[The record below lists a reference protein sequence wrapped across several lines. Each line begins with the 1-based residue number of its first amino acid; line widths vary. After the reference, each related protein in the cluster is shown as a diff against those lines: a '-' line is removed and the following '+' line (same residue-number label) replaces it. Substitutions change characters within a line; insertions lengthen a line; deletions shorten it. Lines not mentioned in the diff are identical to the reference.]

1 MIKDTNDKHTYVGCH
16 RRRPGARLDLIKI
29 KNTGIRCRL
38 DKNIISWSQTSST
51 EISILLNYEGICWY
65 LLTRVFMFLWLGLVK
80 SRKTD
85 IKYVAGQ

>member
-1 MIKDTNDKHTYVGCH
+1 MKDD
-16 RRRPGARLDLIKI
+16 R
-29 KNTGIRCRL
+29 NTGIRCRL
-38 DKNIISWSQTSST
+38 DKNTISWNQTSST
-51 EISILLNYEGICWY
+51 EISILLNYEGIWWY

>member
-1 MIKDTNDKHTYVGCH
+1 MKDDS
-16 RRRPGARLDLIKI
+16 
-29 KNTGIRCRL
+29 NTGIRCRL

-51 EISILLNYEGICWY
+51 KISILLNYEGICWY

>member
-1 MIKDTNDKHTYVGCH
+1 M
-16 RRRPGARLDLIKI
+16 
-29 KNTGIRCRL
+29 KNYINIGIGCRL
-38 DKNIISWSQTSST
+38 DKNIISWSQTIWT
-51 EISILLNYEGICWY
+51 DISILLNYKGICWY